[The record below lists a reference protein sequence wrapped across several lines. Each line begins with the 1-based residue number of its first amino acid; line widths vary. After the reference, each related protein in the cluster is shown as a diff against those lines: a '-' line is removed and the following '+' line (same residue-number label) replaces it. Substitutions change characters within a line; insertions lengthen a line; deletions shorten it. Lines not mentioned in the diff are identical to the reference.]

1 MIDSEP
7 TQVCPNCNE
16 IYAQKSH
23 YCPNCGQHSQSS
35 VITFKEAFSDLLS
48 SLVSFDSK
56 VFTTIPRLLFFPGRL
71 TKEYLEGKRAS
82 QLSPFRLY
90 LFLSVILILLL
101 SLVMNEEEDSI
112 FQVNTEQSQ
121 KVTDSLNNA
130 IQLEFNDPADSTSE
144 TVLNTEFENNIL
156 SLIAVSNQLLKEGF
170 TLNEVFDSILVDRS
184 FITRIIVKQT
194 LKYQQEEGKGMFHVF
209 LKTSSYAMFFFLP
222 LFALILKL
230 LYFRRKRF
238 YIEHF
243 IFTLHFFSF
252 IFFVLMFFVLLNLL
266 PVDIPRWIMLFLILI
281 YLFISM
287 LRVYQQSWRKTLL
300 KAFTLIM
307 ATTIFIG
314 PLLVILVSL
323 F

>member
-1 MIDSEP
+1 
-7 TQVCPNCNE
+7 
-16 IYAQKSH
+16 
-23 YCPNCGQHSQSS
+23 
-35 VITFKEAFSDLLS
+35 
-48 SLVSFDSK
+48 
-56 VFTTIPRLLFFPGRL
+56 
-71 TKEYLEGKRAS
+71 
-82 QLSPFRLY
+82 
-90 LFLSVILILLL
+90 
-101 SLVMNEEEDSI
+101 MNEEEDSI

-323 F
+323 VSFIFY